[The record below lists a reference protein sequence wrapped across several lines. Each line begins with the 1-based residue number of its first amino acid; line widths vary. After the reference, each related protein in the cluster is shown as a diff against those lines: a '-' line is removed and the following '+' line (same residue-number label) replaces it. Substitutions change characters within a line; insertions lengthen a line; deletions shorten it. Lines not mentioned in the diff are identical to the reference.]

1 MTIEAVAGVP
11 GARPPARRRKQRARL
26 ADQPRVPI
34 EVELTGF
41 AAGGRAVGRA
51 PDGRVVFV
59 ERALPGEL
67 VLAEITRDEPS
78 YIEATTVD
86 VRRAAPGRVDA
97 PCAYFGQ
104 CGGCQLQHADYAL
117 QLELKTAVV
126 AEQLRRI
133 GRFEAAPLAPMLGM
147 ADPWG
152 YRNHARFTVRRD
164 GDVGFMEHGTH
175 RFLRI
180 DECLIAHP
188 LVNET
193 LRAVQGRT
201 MQTAQLSV
209 RVGEHTGDVMVQ
221 PRLRWRPGRG
231 RHVASGQATYEE
243 ELGGVRFRVSGSAF
257 FQVNTRQAERL
268 AAHVVERVLAARP
281 HVVVDAYG
289 GVGTFAALLA
299 PHVAHVLTIEQSVA
313 AGDDAAVNLAAHE
326 NVERRVGSVEALL
339 PGLEPAP
346 DVVIVD
352 PPRVGLQPVVVSA
365 ILESPARRLVYVS
378 CDPATLAR
386 DLRLLVDGGFALVD
400 VQPVDMFPHTQHI
413 ECVAT
418 LDRTPAS

>member
-1 MTIEAVAGVP
+1 
-11 GARPPARRRKQRARL
+11 
-26 ADQPRVPI
+26 
-34 EVELTGF
+34 VELIGL

-59 ERALPGEL
+59 ERALPGER
-67 VLAEITRDEPS
+67 VLAEIKRNEPS
-78 YIEATTVD
+78 YIEAATVE
-86 VRRAAPGRVDA
+86 VRQAAPGRVKP
-97 PCAYFGQ
+97 PCPYFGQ

-133 GRFEAAPLAPMLGM
+133 GRFEAALLAPMLGM

-152 YRNHARFTVRRD
+152 YRNHARFTVRRN
-164 GDVGFMEHGTH
+164 GDVGFMQQGSH

-188 LVNET
+188 LVNQT

-209 RVGEHTGDVMVQ
+209 RVGEHTGDVLVQ
-221 PRLRWRPGRG
+221 PRLRWRPGRS
-231 RHVASGQATYEE
+231 RHLASGQQTYEE
-243 ELGGVRFRVSGSAF
+243 ELGEARFRVSASAF

-268 AAHVVERVLAARP
+268 AALVLERVRAAHP
-281 HVVVDAYG
+281 QVVVDAYG

-299 PHVAHVLTIEQSVA
+299 PHVARVLTIEQSAA
-313 AGDDAAVNLAAHE
+313 AGNDAAVNLAAHE

-339 PGLEPAP
+339 PELEPSP
-346 DVVIVD
+346 DVAIVD
-352 PPRVGLQPVVVSA
+352 PPRVGLQPVVVQALINSRV
-365 ILESPARRLVYVS
+365 RRLVYVS

-386 DLRLLVDGGFALVD
+386 DLRMLVDGGFALTD

-413 ECVAT
+413 ECIAT
-418 LDRTPAS
+418 LDRAAAA